1 MGDSDGRRDS
11 IKSDILSTVA
21 DILEISPK
29 DVTSDLAIIDDLPF
43 DSLKLYELVISVEEK
58 YGIRLP
64 DEVLDEIRTID
75 DLVDVVVGLSN
86 KE

>member
-11 IKSDILSTVA
+11 IKSDILNTVA

-75 DLVDVVVGLSN
+75 DLVDVVVGFSN